1 MKTRTRPIK
10 VLVIDDSALM
20 RKLLRSLLER
30 DPDIEVV
37 GVAHDP
43 FDAREKIKQL
53 NPDVLT
59 LDIEMPKMDGL
70 TFLRNLMRLRPMPV
84 IMVSSLTASGA
95 EATLA
100 ALQLGAVDFVSKPKI
115 DLEAGLEEMATVL
128 VEKVKAASLAHPLAR
143 ASTTE
148 ARPSRSSAA
157 PSITELGTTDRLIAI
172 GSSTGGTEAVAE
184 ILAALPPD
192 APGIVIAQHIPEVFS
207 QRWAARMD
215 AESSIA
221 VAEAADGDQI
231 LIGHAYVAPGGRHL
245 RVERSGARYFCR
257 VGTDPPVNRHRPSV
271 DVLFR
276 SVAAEVGRNAVGVIL
291 TGMGGDGADGLGEM
305 YRNGSSTIAQ
315 DRETSVV
322 WGMPGEAVKRGAAQE
337 VLPLNKIA
345 GRVLALSQAR

>member
-30 DPDIEVV
+30 DPDIEFV